1 MNTAARA
8 LLAVSAAFFLSSAQ
22 AELPDPAGFGR
33 AIELGDIRS
42 ARRWLDEGM
51 PPDFE
56 ADVTGS
62 GLMIAAGEGNI
73 PLMQLFIER
82 GANINYVSRIG
93 EQAIALAAW
102 KGHQKAVEWLIEQG
116 ASLDPP
122 DRTWS
127 ALHYAAFAGKP
138 RIVDLLVARGAKIDA
153 RAPNLATPLMMA
165 VREGNEGIAK
175 TLVDAGASTTA
186 VSDRGENALA
196 WALRYNRLKMA
207 TLVAPP
213 ENVAEAVSAPALP
226 AQPAPLPPQASIP
239 APPEVSELLKKL
251 RQAEAQ
257 GKPTDALRRQFMA
270 AVESHRKASAKQTVK
285 AAPSALVISAKRGSS
300 GGSKAGG
307 ERAELVAGG
316 ATPAAQTLAADAGAI
331 DILRAL
337 QEAQAKGQPTEEL
350 RRRFRAAVDQMRQ
363 SGR

>member
-1 MNTAARA
+1 LNSAARA

-62 GLMIAAGEGNI
+62 GLMIAAAEGNI

-102 KGHQKAVEWLIEQG
+102 KGNQKAVEWLIEQG

-127 ALHYAAFAGKP
+127 ALHYAAFAGKS

-153 RAPNLATPLMMA
+153 RAPNL
-165 VREGNEGIAK
+165 
-175 TLVDAGASTTA
+175 
-186 VSDRGENALA
+186 
-196 WALRYNRLKMA
+196 
-207 TLVAPP
+207 
-213 ENVAEAVSAPALP
+213 
-226 AQPAPLPPQASIP
+226 
-239 APPEVSELLKKL
+239 
-251 RQAEAQ
+251 
-257 GKPTDALRRQFMA
+257 
-270 AVESHRKASAKQTVK
+270 
-285 AAPSALVISAKRGSS
+285 
-300 GGSKAGG
+300 
-307 ERAELVAGG
+307 
-316 ATPAAQTLAADAGAI
+316 
-331 DILRAL
+331 
-337 QEAQAKGQPTEEL
+337 
-350 RRRFRAAVDQMRQ
+350 
-363 SGR
+363 

>member
-1 MNTAARA
+1 
-8 LLAVSAAFFLSSAQ
+8 
-22 AELPDPAGFGR
+22 
-33 AIELGDIRS
+33 
-42 ARRWLDEGM
+42 
-51 PPDFE
+51 
-56 ADVTGS
+56 
-62 GLMIAAGEGNI
+62 
-73 PLMQLFIER
+73 
-82 GANINYVSRIG
+82 
-93 EQAIALAAW
+93 
-102 KGHQKAVEWLIEQG
+102 
-116 ASLDPP
+116 
-122 DRTWS
+122 
-127 ALHYAAFAGKP
+127 
-138 RIVDLLVARGAKIDA
+138 
-153 RAPNLATPLMMA
+153 MMA
-165 VREGNEGIAK
+165 VREGHEGIAK

-213 ENVAEAVSAPALP
+213 ENVAEAVSAPAVT
-226 AQPAPLPPQASIP
+226 AQPAPPPPQASIP

-285 AAPSALVISAKRGSS
+285 AAPSALVISAKRGT
-300 GGSKAGG
+300 KAGG

-350 RRRFRAAVDQMRQ
+350 RRRFRAAVDRMRP
-363 SGR
+363 SGQ

>member
-1 MNTAARA
+1 MNYAARA
-8 LLAVSAAFFLSSAQ
+8 LFAVSAAFFLSSAQ

-62 GLMIAAGEGNI
+62 GLMIAAAEGNI

-165 VREGNEGIAK
+165 VREGHEGIAK

-226 AQPAPLPPQASIP
+226 AQPAPPPPQASIP

-257 GKPTDALRRQFMA
+257 GKPTEALRRQFMA
-270 AVESHRKASAKQTVK
+270 AIESHRKASAKPTVK
-285 AAPSALVISAKRGSS
+285 AAPSALVISAKR
-300 GGSKAGG
+300 GSKAGG

-316 ATPAAQTLAADAGAI
+316 ATPAAQTLAADAGAV

-337 QEAQAKGQPTEEL
+337 QEAQAKGEPTEEL
-350 RRRFRAAVDQMRQ
+350 RRRFRAAVDRMRP
-363 SGR
+363 SGQ